1 MKQNKLIALTGGIGS
16 GKSTVLQMVKDLG
29 YKTLSCDAIT
39 QDLYKKQRIKR
50 QLKML
55 FPSAVSGFLC
65 LKVDKRVISQEVFD
79 SNEKLSL
86 LNELFHKEIMQEVFS
101 RAKKANGIVFV
112 EVPLLFENGFEK
124 QFDAVWVVIRDIEK
138 RLSSVM
144 ERSGLSQEEFFA
156 RVNTQT
162 NYENLD
168 LSPYTVVYN
177 DGNLEQLQEKIINL
191 LKSL

>member
-1 MKQNKLIALTGGIGS
+1 MKQNKIIALTGGIGS
-16 GKSTVLQMVKDLG
+16 GKSTVLQIVNNLG

-39 QDLYKKQRIKR
+39 QDLYKKRRIKKA
-50 QLKML
+50 LKRL

-65 LKVDKRVISQEVFD
+65 LKVDKRVISQEVFA
-79 SNEKLSL
+79 NQEKLSK
-86 LNELFHKEIMQEVFS
+86 LNTLFHKEIMQEVFI
-101 RAKKANGIVFV
+101 RAKKESASVFV

-124 QFDAVWVVIRDIEK
+124 QFDAVWVVKRDIEK

-168 LSPYTVVYN
+168 LSPYTVIYN
-177 DGNLEQLQEKIINL
+177 DGDIEQLQEKIINL
-191 LKSL
+191 LKTL

>member
-50 QLKML
+50 QLKKL
-55 FPSAVSGFLC
+55 FPNAVSGFLC
-65 LKVDKRVISQEVFD
+65 LKVDKTVISQEVFAN
-79 SNEKLSL
+79 NEKLSL

-101 RAKKANGIVFV
+101 RAKKANGTVFV

-124 QFDAVWVVIRDIEK
+124 DFDKVWVVVRDINQ
-138 RLSSVM
+138 RLSSVK
-144 ERSGLSQEEFFA
+144 ERSGLTEEEFFA
-156 RVNTQT
+156 RVKTQAD
-162 NYENLD
+162 YEKLD
-168 LSPYTVVYN
+168 LSPYTVILN
-177 DGNLEQLQEKIINL
+177 DCTKEQLKEKVAYL
-191 LKSL
+191 LNTL